1 MYYSMARTVYAVR
14 FLICKATLPP
24 LVDSTTG
31 LFPLLMCKSLRF
43 IENRLL
49 DVIVDLQ
56 TEPL

>member
-1 MYYSMARTVYAVR
+1 MYAVR